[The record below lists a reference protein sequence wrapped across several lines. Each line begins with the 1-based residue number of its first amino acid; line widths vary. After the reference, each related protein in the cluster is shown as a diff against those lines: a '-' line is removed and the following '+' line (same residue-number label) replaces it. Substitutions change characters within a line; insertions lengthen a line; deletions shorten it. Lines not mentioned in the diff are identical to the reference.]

1 MTKFPEKLTVGYA
14 ESETQYELVSDQVLV
29 KIKPDTDKGEFASFL
44 SKGSFQDEKDKEP
57 DHKQRARRTLDPLGY
72 RWVTM
77 KKKSNSFATAKKALD
92 DNDAVEE
99 VRPIY
104 YATGGGS
111 ETAATPLFEAITVM
125 LSDDADVDATLAAL
139 QALGL
144 NHHKPMSHLLAP
156 LHYFTLDEGI
166 SLADALTI
174 TQQAQALDGVAAI
187 EFDWLKLETYLMV
200 PNDTEYA
207 NQWNMPMISA
217 EGAWDVDTGDSNVL
231 IAIIDSGFD
240 LTHPDLAFTSNTAAN
255 PTHFN
260 ALEFL
265 AGDPPPYNASSSGVF
280 HGTACAGIAAASM
293 NNNRG
298 VVGIAGGCRIM
309 PVRLGTVPSTTRV
322 AAGLNWAAN
331 NGASVASLSLGT
343 TVSMGTTNAIVNAW
357 NAGMVICAATGNDGG
372 NTSSPA
378 INYPA
383 NQANVIA
390 VGASNQDDERKRPN
404 GSDGENWWGSQYG
417 PELDVVAPGVQIWT
431 TDEQGTSGYNPAT
444 SAAGG
449 DYTPDFNGTS
459 SATPL
464 VAGLAGLIIS
474 ANPSLSNQ
482 QVCDLIE
489 STADKV
495 SLALYTYANTAGKP
509 NGTWNEEVGYGRI
522 NAQAAL
528 CAAVDDVTLT
538 TASVVFND
546 VPAGETAIRAA
557 SFSIRACGSIDLQIT
572 AGPTVTSG
580 AAGSSFD
587 AFLGITSVTVPAS
600 PAAATTAQLWITYTG
615 TSVGDTASGTMTVSC
630 PQTGD
635 TWVVPI
641 SANTVQRNSA
651 AVMMV
656 LDQSGSME
664 FDAGDGRDRID
675 VLHDSAPVLPA
686 LLHNDDSIGVVAFDH
701 DAHDRMPLT
710 NALAGGKIAALN
722 EIGNHTPNPLGA
734 TSIGD
739 GLVQADTHLAGVDP
753 ADFPTRAAVVLTDGR
768 ENSPMTIA
776 AASGSVNSRVYAIGL
791 GTPDHIDPAALTAV
805 TNGTGGYVLMT
816 GNLSGDEYFT
826 LQKYYLQILAGVTN
840 ANVVL
845 DPDGFVAPGSHQAIP
860 FELNDVDYS
869 VDIILLTPAPYAI
882 RYLLITPTGDVIM
895 PSDAAALGGS
905 YVEEKRFVY
914 YRLPLPSPVGHGAH
928 GGKWQAILKVDDNG
942 FKKYLETLHDNPR
955 ELKLARA
962 HGVRYSLN
970 VQTLSNLN
978 LKADLNQKDVRPGSE
993 VMLSA
998 VLTEYGQAVKGSAK
1012 VVAQVTQPN
1021 RSVRRVNFKE
1031 IAPGQFEGG
1040 FAATAH
1046 GVFKCRLLAKGK
1058 TLTGRRFTRE
1068 QILTASIYDPN
1079 HLAPDEDPI
1088 DNIDPGNGDHAC
1100 AEKIA
1105 ILIKVMSERSE
1116 VAKLLARRLNQ
1127 VGVSYR
1133 ELIDCLGKTV
1143 ELMQRERDG
1152 RFSNQPTIP
1161 QFLRER
1167 PAIAELLRRFAAE
1180 IENVSS

>member
-1 MTKFPEKLTVGYA
+1 MTKFPKKLTVGYA
-14 ESETQYELVSDQVLV
+14 ESETQYELVPDEVLV
-29 KIKPDTDKGEFASFL
+29 KIKADTDEGKFASFL

-57 DHKQRARRTLDPLGY
+57 DHKQRARRTLDPLGF

-77 KKKSNSFATAKKALD
+77 KKKNNSFSSAKNNLD
-92 DNDAVEE
+92 ANDDVED

-104 YATGGGS
+104 YTTGGGP
-111 ETAATPLFEAITVM
+111 ETAATPLFDTVSVM
-125 LSDDADVDATLAAL
+125 LTDDADVDATLVAL
-139 QALGL
+139 SSLGF
-144 NHHKPMSHLLAP
+144 NHNKPMSDLLAP
-156 LHYFTLDEGI
+156 LHYFKLDEGI
-166 SLADALTI
+166 SLEEALSL
-174 TQQAQALDGVAAI
+174 TQQALAIDSVTAI

-207 NQWNMPMISA
+207 NQWNMPIISA
-217 EGAWDVDTGDSNVL
+217 EAAWDVDTGDSNVS
-231 IAIIDSGFD
+231 IAMIDSGFD
-240 LTHPDLAFTSNTAAN
+240 LTHPDLVFTPNTAAN

-260 ALEFL
+260 AVEFID
-265 AGDPPPYNASSSGVF
+265 GDPTPYDASSSGVF

-298 VVGIAGGCRIM
+298 VVGLAGGCRIM
-309 PVRLGTVPSTTRV
+309 PVRLGTVPSTARV

-343 TVSMGTTNAIVNAW
+343 SVSIATTNAVVNAW

-372 NTSSPA
+372 NTTSPA

-383 NQANVIA
+383 NHANVIA

-404 GSDGENWWGSQYG
+404 SSDGETGWGSQYG
-417 PELDVVAPGVQIWT
+417 AELDVVAPGVQIWT
-431 TDEQGTSGYNPAT
+431 TDEQGTSGYNTAT

-449 DYTPDFNGTS
+449 DYTPTFNGTS

-474 ANPSLSNQ
+474 ANPSLTNQ
-482 QVCDLIE
+482 QVRDLIE

-495 SLALYTYANTAGKP
+495 SPALYTYANTAGKA
-509 NGTWNEEVGYGRI
+509 NGTWNGEIGYGRI

-528 CAAVDDVTLT
+528 CGAVEDVSLT

-557 SFSIRACGSIDLQIT
+557 SFLVRACRSIDLQIT

-587 AFLGITSVTVPAS
+587 VFLGTTSVAVAAS
-600 PAAATTAQLWITYTG
+600 PATATTAQLWITYTG
-615 TSVGDTASGTMTVSC
+615 TSVGDTASGTMTVTC

-635 TWVVPI
+635 TWIISI
-641 SANTVQRNSA
+641 SANTVQRYSA

-664 FDAGDGRDRID
+664 FPAGDGRDRVD

-701 DAHDRMPLT
+701 DAYDRMPLT
-710 NALAGGKIAALN
+710 NALAGGKIGALN
-722 EIGNHTPNPLGA
+722 EIGNHTPNPSGA

-739 GLVQADTHLAGVDP
+739 GLVKAGIHLAGANPV
-753 ADFPTRAAVVLTDGR
+753 DFPTRATVVLTDGR
-768 ENSPMTIA
+768 ENAPMTIA
-776 AASGSVNSRVYAIGL
+776 AAAGSVNSRVYAIGL
-791 GTPDHIDPAALTAV
+791 GTPDHIDPAALTAI

-816 GNLSGDEYFT
+816 GNLSSDEYFT

-840 ANVVL
+840 ADIVL
-845 DPDGFVAPGSHQAIP
+845 DPDGFVAPGGHQEIP

-869 VDIILLTPAPYAI
+869 VDVILLTPAPYAM
-882 RYLLITPTGDVIM
+882 RFMLITPAGDLIT

-905 YVEEKRFVY
+905 YVEEKRFAY

-928 GGKWQAILKVDDNG
+928 GGKWQAILKVDNRG
-942 FKKYLETLHDNPR
+942 FKQYLEMLHNNKR
-955 ELKLARA
+955 ELELARA

-978 LKADLNQKDVRPGSE
+978 LKADLNQKDVRPGSK

-998 VLTEYGQAVKGSAK
+998 VLTEYGQVVKRRAK
-1012 VVAQVTQPN
+1012 VVAYVTQPN
-1021 RSVRRVNFKE
+1021 SSVRRVRLKE
-1031 IAPGQFEGG
+1031 IAPGQFEGS
-1040 FAATAH
+1040 FTAATH

-1068 QILTASIYDPN
+1068 QLLTASIYDPN
-1079 HLAPDEDPI
+1079 RLAPDEDPI
-1088 DNIDPGNGDHAC
+1088 DHGNGDKVC
-1100 AEKIA
+1100 AEQIA

-1116 VAKLLARRLNQ
+1116 VAKLLARRLKKE
-1127 VGVSYR
+1127 GVPYKK
-1133 ELIDCLGKTV
+1133 LIGCLGKAV
-1143 ELMQRERDG
+1143 ELM
-1152 RFSNQPTIP
+1152 
-1161 QFLRER
+1161 
-1167 PAIAELLRRFAAE
+1167 
-1180 IENVSS
+1180 EN